1 MKLQHLFSFIFSL
14 VIIYSI
20 GAFSA
25 GAQCTPM
32 DPEQCPDPENNGQI
46 CPEVMPEGYQDQL
59 YSEVATILVPMTD
72 PNGIALHH
80 FTLVAVDNLPTGL
93 AWVSNAPNNEFIAGN
108 YYCIL
113 LEGTPEVADTFY
125 LKIVVDVFIDVG
137 GQAVYITQIT
147 DSTSLSMVVKES
159 NNIIENGGNIATSGV
174 YPNPFTDQANITF
187 LSHEQEEVQLEIYSM
202 IGQLLYTE
210 KIQAKAGKNIFPVDL
225 DLPGKGTYCY
235 VIRSSGN
242 ISTGLMV
249 KSE

>member
-1 MKLQHLFSFIFSL
+1 MKLQHLISYVISF

-20 GAFSA
+20 SAFSA

-46 CPEVMPEGYQDQL
+46 CPEIMPEGFQNQL

-80 FTLVAVDNLPTGL
+80 FTLAAVENLPTGL
-93 AWVSNAPNNEFIAGN
+93 AWVSNAPNNEFMAGN

-125 LKIVVDVFIDVG
+125 LKIVVDVYIDVG
-137 GQAVYITQIT
+137 GQAVFITQIT

-159 NNIIENGGNIATSGV
+159 NNINENDGSIATTGV

-187 LSHEQEEVQLEIYSM
+187 LSREFEEVQLEIYSM
-202 IGQLLYTE
+202 MGQLLYTE
-210 KIQAKAGKNIFPVDL
+210 KIPANAGKNIFPVDL

-235 VIRSSGN
+235 VIRSTGN
-242 ISTGLMV
+242 IFSGLML
-249 KSE
+249 KSD

>member
-1 MKLQHLFSFIFSL
+1 MKLQHLISYAFSL
-14 VIIYSI
+14 VVIYS
-20 GAFSA
+20 FSVFTA
-25 GAQCTPM
+25 TGQCTPM

-46 CPEVMPEGYQDQL
+46 CPEIMPEGYQNQL

-93 AWVSNAPNNEFIAGN
+93 AWVSNAPNNEFMAGN

-113 LEGTPEVADTFY
+113 LEGTPETADTFY

-137 GQAVYITQIT
+137 GQAVFITQIT

-159 NNIIENGGNIATSGV
+159 NNINENNGNTAITGV
-174 YPNPFTDQANITF
+174 HPNPFTDQTNITL
-187 LSHEQEEVQLEIYSM
+187 LSNEFNEVELEIYSM
-202 IGQLLYTE
+202 MGQLVYTE
-210 KIQAKAGKNIFPVDL
+210 KVFVKAGKNNIPVDMS
-225 DLPGKGTYCY
+225 LPGKGTYCY
-235 VIRSSGN
+235 VFRTSGK
-242 ISTGLMV
+242 ILTGLMV